1 MDRKNK
7 KAIIFGVALVIFNIV
22 LSVLYYTK
30 LINLHIVNLIL
41 LAICLLSIFV
51 SMVMLFQVN
60 RTTRNVST
68 DDVELNKE
76 QSKSLLEINKN
87 AMNILGNILWL
98 ILSFVFLF
106 MYTSHGFSLLTNS
119 DGDFQPITVAVYMTV
134 VFFSVYDVFDLTQ
147 NVKKFYKDIQ

>member
-1 MDRKNK
+1 MDKRKK
-7 KAIIFGVALVIFNIV
+7 KAIIFGISLVIFNIV
-22 LSVLYYTK
+22 LSVLYYNK

-60 RTTRNVST
+60 RITRNVST

-106 MYTSHGFSLLTNS
+106 MYTSNGLSLLTNS

-134 VFFSVYDVFDLTQ
+134 VCFSVDDVFDLTQ
-147 NVKKFYKDIQ
+147 NTKKFYNEIQ

>member
-1 MDRKNK
+1 MDKGKK
-7 KAIIFGVALVIFNIV
+7 KAIIFGISLVIFNIV

-60 RTTRNVST
+60 RITRNVST

-106 MYTSHGFSLLTNS
+106 MYTSN
-119 DGDFQPITVAVYMTV
+119 GDFQPITVAVYMTV
-134 VFFSVYDVFDLTQ
+134 VCFSVYDVFDLTQ
-147 NVKKFYKDIQ
+147 NTKKFYNEIQ